1 MCWGR
6 WVQIFSTEKNTEKRE
21 LLLMQS
27 HTSHSDRKI
36 KDFRIRE
43 LIYV

>member
-1 MCWGR
+1 MYWFK
-6 WVQIFSTEKNTEKRE
+6 WLQIFSTEKNTEKRK